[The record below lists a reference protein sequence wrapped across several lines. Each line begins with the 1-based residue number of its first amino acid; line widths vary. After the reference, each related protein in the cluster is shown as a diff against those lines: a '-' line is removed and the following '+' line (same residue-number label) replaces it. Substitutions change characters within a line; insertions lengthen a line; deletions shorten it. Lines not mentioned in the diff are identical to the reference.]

1 MQHTPLISVY
11 TPTMTIP
18 PGTPFPYPPMEMYG
32 GREQT
37 AAMGLPFQR
46 PVSLFEQERAAEL
59 HKQQPSMQME
69 NHMMSP
75 AMTQHHQYFQNMLM
89 YPEILAAATGNSN
102 EELLMRQRMM
112 AASQVAPPQT
122 PNPDLNH
129 FQFDPRV
136 LMQYGAISG
145 GHSQEDMY
153 MMIRQMELKLIH
165 FTQQIMIHQPNML
178 QPEFANELQKHYDM
192 LRYLLLQ
199 NPTNQHNPIY
209 QHIWQL
215 LEHLMQQQRAAI
227 EQHPAVRT
235 GVIVNSTH

>member
-1 MQHTPLISVY
+1 
-11 TPTMTIP
+11 MTIP
-18 PGTPFPYPPMEMYG
+18 PGTPFPYPPMEMYS
-32 GREQT
+32 REQT
-37 AAMGLPFQR
+37 ATAMGLPFQR
-46 PVSLFEQERAAEL
+46 PVSLFEQERLAAEL
-59 HKQQPSMQME
+59 HRMYHKPQHGMQME
-69 NHMMSP
+69 GHMMSP

-89 YPEILAAATGNSN
+89 YPDIISAAAAANGNNN

-136 LMQYGAISG
+136 LMQYGAVPG

-153 MMIRQMELKLIH
+153 MMIRQMELKLVH

-209 QHIWQL
+209 QQIWHL
-215 LEHLMQQQRAAI
+215 LEHLMQQRAAI
-227 EQHPAVRT
+227 EHPVRT